1 MCLQLH
7 ATNRTFTVLLLPE
20 CNGICIHGLWWG
32 IPASASYSVAL
43 RFINVAA
50 GANVCYRATA
60 VFICFFRSGSQVAD
74 CITEGFVLLHPF
86 WVTRN
91 IILNNNVE
99 QMHLSPNHSINTV
112 SMSGIIDMYS
122 EPD

>member
-1 MCLQLH
+1 MLQGY
-7 ATNRTFTVLLLPE
+7 
-20 CNGICIHGLWWG
+20 CCIHL
-32 IPASASYSVAL
+32 
-43 RFINVAA
+43 
-50 GANVCYRATA
+50 
-60 VFICFFRSGSQVAD
+60 FFRSGSQVAD
-74 CITEGFVLLHPF
+74 CITEGFVLLHTF

>member
-7 ATNRTFTVLLLPE
+7 ATNRIFTVLLLPE
-20 CNGICIHGLWWG
+20 CNGICIHGLRWG
-32 IPASASYSVAL
+32 IPASASYSL
-43 RFINVAA
+43 VAA
-50 GANVCYRATA
+50 GVNVCACVTGLLLDTS
-60 VFICFFRSGSQVAD
+60 FFFFRSGSQVAD
-74 CITEGFVLLHPF
+74 CITEGLVFLHPF
-86 WVTRN
+86 WVIGN